1 MEEQKDI
8 KALCTLEDLEREGLK
23 MYQLK
28 DGFRFGTDTTLL
40 AWFASC
46 FVRSGNSSNI
56 GKVTAKPCRVL
67 ELGSGC
73 GACSLLI
80 LGRRKNTSVDAVELM
95 KLPYEVLKENIKL
108 NGLGDRLRAY
118 NCDIRDLS
126 PEVRQKQYD
135 LVVFNP
141 PFFLKEKGTVASEE
155 KSVERLNGRFEE
167 NGSLQDFVD
176 IASARVVPSSGF
188 VVMVMKGN
196 RLKDCL
202 EAFSR
207 VGINPERLLTVHS
220 FSDKQASMILLAGK
234 KGTKGGDLKILP
246 PLIINERTADGTVLT
261 PETSHIYNDAH
272 DECFI

>member
-1 MEEQKDI
+1 MEETDI
-8 KALCTLEDLEREGLK
+8 KALCTLEDLEREGLT

-28 DGFRFGTDTTLL
+28 EGFRFGTDTALL

-46 FVRSGNSSNI
+46 FVRTGSSSNS
-56 GKVTAKPCRVL
+56 GKVTAKPCKVL

-95 KLPYEVLKENIKL
+95 KLPYEVLNENIRL
-108 NGLGDRLRAY
+108 NGLSDRLRAY
-118 NCDIRDLS
+118 NCDIRELC
-126 PEVRQKQYD
+126 PEVKNRQYD

-141 PFFLKEKGTVASEE
+141 PFFLKEKGTIASEE

-167 NGSLQDFVD
+167 NGSLQDFVNV
-176 IASARVVPSSGF
+176 ASSRVIPSSGF
-188 VVMVMKGN
+188 IVMIMKGN

-202 EAFSR
+202 EAFTR
-207 VGINPERLLTVHS
+207 AGINPERLMTVHS
-220 FSDKQASMILLAGK
+220 FADKQASMILLAGK

-246 PLIINERTADGTVLT
+246 PLIINERKDGEAVLT
-261 PETSHIYNDAH
+261 SEAAHIYNDVH